1 MSFNETYF
9 YTSEMTNGRLK
20 ENGYGVKNVNDSREY
35 YIYDSSKKD
44 YINVDKDKYIN
55 YIEKLEQSNEF
66 RCPMRNVQQKHC
78 PVKQFKQFKQ
88 KQQCPFKKI
97 PVRYNPSPKRD
108 IEYVQP
114 INFVHQPQSQHP
126 QHLFNLGFPVNKPVN
141 ILAEYELLRRENEEL
156 KKILNAPYF

>member
-20 ENGYGVKNVNDSREY
+20 ENGYGVKNVNDSKEY
-35 YIYDSSKKD
+35 YIYDTNTKD
-44 YINVDKDKYIN
+44 YVNVDKDRYVTNIAKS
-55 YIEKLEQSNEF
+55 QHSTAF
-66 RCPMRNVQQKHC
+66 RCPMRNVQQKQQC

-97 PVRYNPSPKRD
+97 PIRYNPSPKRD
-108 IEYVQP
+108 IEFVQP
-114 INFVHQPQSQHP
+114 INFVHQPHP
-126 QHLFNLGFPVNKPVN
+126 SPQFNLGFPVHKPVN
-141 ILAEYELLRRENEEL
+141 ILTEYELLRRENEEL